1 MEYPVKCKSCAR
13 DLYGHVKY
21 CPFCGRIAPFPSSA
35 EEEVDDRT
43 LDGNLGRAE
52 AVVAKKQEEEKPTT
66 SDGRDEE
73 TVKVSQGQDDTFAG
87 GVSDK
92 SKVIET
98 VEDGVKRDS
107 LDERIIS
114 DHGINVN
121 AGDVPAPLPPPPP
134 PPKRWI
140 IGALCTLGII
150 GFLSIFMFMKHGVP
164 PYDGKSSTPSK
175 IAETKIVSK
184 PEGTASSAHG
194 KNPGTKPR
202 KAKEIKDS
210 ITNPDKKQAQND
222 LAGKPEQKDKGD
234 AGEFKPETVEE
245 MLNKGIRLYEKKQYA
260 AAAASFEAVLK
271 MVPNNSVAKY
281 YLGKSID
288 EQKRAESGGDGAK

>member
-1 MEYPVKCKSCAR
+1 MEYPVKCKSCAK
-13 DLYGHVKY
+13 DLYGLVKY

-35 EEEVDDRT
+35 EEEVDRKGDVNIGHAEVVILKKQDKEKPAAIDSR
-43 LDGNLGRAE
+43 DDE
-52 AVVAKKQEEEKPTT
+52 AVKVAH
-66 SDGRDEE
+66 
-73 TVKVSQGQDDTFAG
+73 GQDDTLPVGA
-87 GVSDK
+87 SDK
-92 SKVIET
+92 HKVTEA
-98 VEDGVKRDS
+98 VENGEKRGS

-175 IAETKIVSK
+175 ITETKIVSK